1 LVKAMFADR
10 DFAGR
15 FNLSA
20 VNSINWARLMAQIVY
35 YFYAAVRLGAPDR
48 EVAFSVPTG
57 NFGDV
62 FAGYV
67 AAKMGLP
74 VAKLIVA
81 TNVNDIL
88 HRALSAGDYSVGT
101 VSPTAAPSM
110 DIQVSSNFERLLFDL
125 HKRDGAALSASMR
138 GFEATKRFELPQTM
152 RDEAAKLF
160 ASARIDAD
168 AMQLAMRWAC
178 DRAGEVIDPHT
189 AIGLAAAQTANLPAD
204 VPIVTLAT
212 AHPAKFADAV
222 ERATGIRPS
231 LPARVGGLFDRTE
244 RYATLPAEINAIEAF
259 VAEQAGVAV

>member
-1 LVKAMFADR
+1 
-10 DFAGR
+10 
-15 FNLSA
+15 
-20 VNSINWARLMAQIVY
+20 
-35 YFYAAVRLGAPDR
+35 
-48 EVAFSVPTG
+48 
-57 NFGDV
+57 
-62 FAGYV
+62 
-67 AAKMGLP
+67 
-74 VAKLIVA
+74 
-81 TNVNDIL
+81 
-88 HRALSAGDYSVGT
+88 
-101 VSPTAAPSM
+101 
-110 DIQVSSNFERLLFDL
+110 
-125 HKRDGAALSASMR
+125 
-138 GFEATKRFELPQTM
+138 
-152 RDEAAKLF
+152 LF